1 MKSFREFVA
10 EAYDASVMGSSQIR
24 RTGEG
29 GRIGAERRKTTPEK
43 RRTKRTGGGQ
53 TAPSTYKPR
62 ADIGQQRA
70 RSEREQQPTQER
82 GSARERQLAAAKEER
97 RKAALARRSAKASG
111 AKPTAK
117 PKTKELEKQASKL
130 LAKGKTTKP
139 KATSGDERFSSS
151 RKPEEHMIKG
161 KYTKGEKKELVRAG
175 KRKLRDLVLAASGK
189 KKESELKHKYTGP
202 DT

>member
-53 TAPSTYKPR
+53 TTPSSYKPR
-62 ADIGQQRA
+62 TDIGQQRQ

-82 GSARERQLAAAKEER
+82 GSARERQLAAAKAER
-97 RKAALARRSAKASG
+97 RKAALARRAG
-111 AKPTAK
+111 TAA
-117 PKTKELEKQASKL
+117 P
-130 LAKGKTTKP
+130 KP
-139 KATSGDERFSSS
+139 KAKD
-151 RKPEEHMIKG
+151 
-161 KYTKGEKKELVRAG
+161 
-175 KRKLRDLVLAASGK
+175 
-189 KKESELKHKYTGP
+189 
-202 DT
+202 